1 MSLMPILKAKSG
13 EQLPAPMTTK
23 TAAAMD
29 IKLDLIDKDKK
40 FRAEKRG
47 KRTMKL
53 CISSTKNDLE
63 ASADP
68 RFGRCQYF
76 LFVDTGTMNFE
87 AAGNPAF
94 TAGGGAGIQA
104 AQLVVN
110 KGADAVITGN
120 VGPNAFQALQAAGVK
135 IITGA
140 QGPVRDV
147 VERFNKGEYEYAA
160 SPSVETHYGAR
171 R

>member
-1 MSLMPILKAKSG
+1 
-13 EQLPAPMTTK
+13 
-23 TAAAMD
+23 
-29 IKLDLIDKDKK
+29 
-40 FRAEKRG
+40 
-47 KRTMKL
+47 MKL

-63 ASADP
+63 ASVDA

-76 LFVDTGTMNFE
+76 LFVDTETMNFE
-87 AAGNPAF
+87 AVGNPAF

-104 AQLVVN
+104 AQAVVN

-120 VGPNAFQALQAAGVK
+120 VGPNAFQAL
-135 IITGA
+135 
-140 QGPVRDV
+140 
-147 VERFNKGEYEYAA
+147 ERFNKGEYEYAA

>member
-1 MSLMPILKAKSG
+1 
-13 EQLPAPMTTK
+13 
-23 TAAAMD
+23 
-29 IKLDLIDKDKK
+29 
-40 FRAEKRG
+40 
-47 KRTMKL
+47 MKL

-63 ASADP
+63 ASVDP

-76 LFVDTGTMNFE
+76 LFVNTETMNFE

-94 TAGGGAGIQA
+94 IAGGGAGIQA

-110 KGADAVITGN
+110 KGADVVITGN
-120 VGPNAFQALQAAGVK
+120 VGPNAFQALQAGGVK

-140 QGPVRDV
+140 QGPVKNV
-147 VERFNKGEYEYAA
+147 IASFKEGEFEYAGA
-160 SPSVETHYGAR
+160 PSVDTHYGAR

>member
-1 MSLMPILKAKSG
+1 
-13 EQLPAPMTTK
+13 
-23 TAAAMD
+23 
-29 IKLDLIDKDKK
+29 
-40 FRAEKRG
+40 
-47 KRTMKL
+47 MKL

-63 ASADP
+63 ASVDP

-87 AAGNPAF
+87 AVGNPAF

-104 AQLVVN
+104 AQAVVN

-120 VGPNAFQALQAAGVK
+120 VGPNAFQALQAGGVK

-140 QGPVRDV
+140 QGPVKDV
-147 VERFNKGEYEYAA
+147 VERFNKGEYEYTA